1 MTLAGGRLLDIEF
14 NEIKSGY
21 RLRYSPENQKTYV
34 DIFLFNGLS
43 SGAGYCSAL
52 AERTIELM
60 QETRTIL
67 NSCPNNCDSACHEC
81 LIHYWNQRVHSLLD
95 RNAAN
100 ELLDWCENS
109 ELPNALTYEQ
119 QDELLSPLNALGAEF
134 TVYGDDQKHF
144 IEFHGTRIE
153 IMAIPSMWGEYSG
166 LIPENVIAISDKL
179 LKYALPKADALIRSK
194 LH

>member
-1 MTLAGGRLLDIEF
+1 M
-14 NEIKSGY
+14 
-21 RLRYSPENQKTYV
+21 
-34 DIFLFNGLS
+34 
-43 SGAGYCSAL
+43 
-52 AERTIELM
+52 
-60 QETRTIL
+60 
-67 NSCPNNCDSACHEC
+67 
-81 LIHYWNQRVHSLLD
+81 HYWNQRVHSLLD

-153 IMAIPSMWGEYSG
+153 IMAISSMWGEYSG